1 MQFFYGSENAE
12 LGQKLYQFGL
22 NEDRKKICRQQSKCK
37 CFLQQNKMS
46 IYIKTGNIFF
56 NNVNS
61 VESIYD
67 FLVAQQSYNI
77 KKMEFGFTF
86 QQTTNLMFLNTIKNT
101 NIAIKAQT
109 KDKNDMLTN
118 KKSKF
123 LFYNFNSY
131 INRQAKQVQK
141 VRHTI
146 ISEDEHE
153 LLELHKKKVRSY
165 FLGKILEISEKDNF
179 ELANEGSEIKS
190 VKNEL

>member
-86 QQTTNLMFLNTIKNT
+86 SADYKSYVSEYH
-101 NIAIKAQT
+101 K
-109 KDKNDMLTN
+109 KHKHSHKSTN
-118 KKSKF
+118 K
-123 LFYNFNSY
+123 
-131 INRQAKQVQK
+131 R
-141 VRHTI
+141 
-146 ISEDEHE
+146 
-153 LLELHKKKVRSY
+153 
-165 FLGKILEISEKDNF
+165 
-179 ELANEGSEIKS
+179 
-190 VKNEL
+190 

>member
-1 MQFFYGSENAE
+1 
-12 LGQKLYQFGL
+12 
-22 NEDRKKICRQQSKCK
+22 
-37 CFLQQNKMS
+37 
-46 IYIKTGNIFF
+46 
-56 NNVNS
+56 
-61 VESIYD
+61 
-67 FLVAQQSYNI
+67 
-77 KKMEFGFTF
+77 
-86 QQTTNLMFLNTIKNT
+86 MFLNTIKNT

-123 LFYNFNSY
+123 LFYSFNSY

>member
-1 MQFFYGSENAE
+1 
-12 LGQKLYQFGL
+12 
-22 NEDRKKICRQQSKCK
+22 
-37 CFLQQNKMS
+37 
-46 IYIKTGNIFF
+46 
-56 NNVNS
+56 
-61 VESIYD
+61 
-67 FLVAQQSYNI
+67 
-77 KKMEFGFTF
+77 
-86 QQTTNLMFLNTIKNT
+86 MFLNTIKNT

-153 LLELHKKKVRSY
+153 LLELHKKKK
-165 FLGKILEISEKDNF
+165 LGLIS
-179 ELANEGSEIKS
+179 
-190 VKNEL
+190 